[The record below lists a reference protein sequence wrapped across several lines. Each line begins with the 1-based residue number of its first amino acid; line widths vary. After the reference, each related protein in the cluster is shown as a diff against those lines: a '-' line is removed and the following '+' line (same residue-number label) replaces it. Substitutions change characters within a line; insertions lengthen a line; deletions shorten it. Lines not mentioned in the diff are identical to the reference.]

1 MTTSFHHHHHHHHS
15 RAGNPWPRLGIH
27 LRLYRKYLCRSTLTS
42 RREPRVLCAVM
53 TMWPHSDARPVKH
66 TQSDCIHLRYQRYG
80 PPRARSFPR
89 GTRASGKIRRELN
102 IGTTTS
108 DEIILEREI
117 EQGICYKLDGLG
129 WAKGWATCWGMKP
142 ATVRELTEHYYC
154 RYT

>member
-1 MTTSFHHHHHHHHS
+1 M
-15 RAGNPWPRLGIH
+15 
-27 LRLYRKYLCRSTLTS
+27 
-42 RREPRVLCAVM
+42 LCAVM

-66 TQSDCIHLRYQRYG
+66 TQSDCILVPTDDDMAHPEQG
-80 PPRARSFPR
+80 VSPDAPARP
-89 GTRASGKIRRELN
+89 AKLLN

-142 ATVRELTEHYYC
+142 ATVGELTEHYYC
-154 RYT
+154 CYT

>member
-1 MTTSFHHHHHHHHS
+1 M
-15 RAGNPWPRLGIH
+15 
-27 LRLYRKYLCRSTLTS
+27 
-42 RREPRVLCAVM
+42 LCAVM

-66 TQSDCIHLRYQRYG
+66 TQSDCIHVPRYHRYG
-80 PPRARSFPR
+80 PPRTRSFPR
-89 GTRASGKIRRELN
+89 RTRASGKIRRELN

-142 ATVRELTEHYYC
+142 ATIGELTEHYYC

>member
-1 MTTSFHHHHHHHHS
+1 MY
-15 RAGNPWPRLGIH
+15 LGTNDMA
-27 LRLYRKYLCRSTLTS
+27 LP
-42 RREPRVLCAVM
+42 E
-53 TMWPHSDARPVKH
+53 
-66 TQSDCIHLRYQRYG
+66 QG
-80 PPRARSFPR
+80 R

-142 ATVRELTEHYYC
+142 ATVGELTEHYYC
-154 RYT
+154 RHT